1 MLRLC
6 FPARKLAARGFSQ
19 ETAACTLEMYL
30 IGPVTK
36 RAHDKEIIKLEK
48 FVVTG
53 GKALHGEVTISGAK
67 NAAVG
72 ILPATILA
80 ADVCVIENLP
90 DISDVAVSLKILSTL
105 GAQVKMLN
113 KNTYEI
119 DTTHLTSTNVPDD
132 LSRQMRASY
141 YFLGALLSH
150 VWPAPAI
157 LLT

>member
-1 MLRLC
+1 M
-6 FPARKLAARGFSQ
+6 
-19 ETAACTLEMYL
+19 
-30 IGPVTK
+30 
-36 RAHDKEIIKLEK
+36 EK

-132 LSRQMRASY
+132 LSRQMRAS
-141 YFLGALLSH
+141 
-150 VWPAPAI
+150 
-157 LLT
+157 

>member
-1 MLRLC
+1 MH
-6 FPARKLAARGFSQ
+6 
-19 ETAACTLEMYL
+19 L

-119 DTTHLTSTNVPDD
+119 DTTHLTSTNVRMTCPA
-132 LSRQMRASY
+132 RC
-141 YFLGALLSH
+141 
-150 VWPAPAI
+150 APAI
-157 LLT
+157 TSWVHCCPVSARHRWPCPAAATWAPAPSTST